1 MVIAQEGN
9 MKRYIVILFIISLFP
24 FVEAFAAASFTVKA
38 PRQVI
43 QGGKF
48 SITYELSNAS
58 GSAFKSPNVGGCKL
72 LYGPSVSQ
80 MSSFSSVNGK
90 NTSSTSESY
99 TMTYRAEKAGKYTIG
114 AASINVGGKTY
125 TTKPFTLEVLP
136 PDKSAS
142 GGNQSQSV
150 QVYDVDTQ
158 TPDKSVG
165 KNDVFV
171 RIILSKPKAYEQEGI
186 LCTIKLYTKYNIQQ
200 FMPTLQPS
208 FDGFI
213 SQELPITSSI
223 NRIENYNGENYMVA
237 DLKQCI
243 LFPQRSGTLTITSGN
258 YDLTVVQYQTVR
270 SIFGMMRQPVE
281 KEIKVKSN
289 KATINIE
296 PLPEP
301 RPADFCG
308 AVGTFSVSTRMLN
321 GNLKTNEAGTL
332 RLVIKGS
339 GNLKNIQT
347 PKIDFPSQF
356 DVYDPQ
362 TTVDANPSGE
372 RLTGS
377 VTVDYAFVPQ
387 YVGKFKIPATSF
399 SYFDP
404 VRKQYERVVVDG
416 YELDVAK
423 GSSSS
428 STSVTNGAVQRKDI
442 LHIKTG
448 DLSLVSGQVMFVNT
462 WWYFLWYIVPLVVF
476 CGILFYYRKLIK
488 ERANVALMKTKRAN
502 KVAAKRLKNA
512 RQLMAKNQYDAF
524 FEEMLRALWGY
535 FSDKLTIPVSELNR
549 DNIYSE
555 LAEYGVDDAVCSDVI
570 GLLDDC
576 EFARYAKSEGG
587 SNMSAVYN
595 KACDLI
601 NKVENTKHK

>member
-1 MVIAQEGN
+1 
-9 MKRYIVILFIISLFP
+9 MKRLVIILFIINLFS
-24 FVEAFAAASFTVKA
+24 VACAYAAASFSVQA

-48 SITYELSNAS
+48 SITYVLSNAS
-58 GSAFKSPNVGGCKL
+58 GSGFKSPNVGGCKL

-90 NTSSTSESY
+90 NTSSSSESY
-99 TMTYRAEKAGKYTIG
+99 TMTYRAEKAGKYTVG
-114 AASINVGGKTY
+114 AASVNVGGKTY

-171 RIILSKPKAYEQEGI
+171 RIILSKSKAYEQEGI

-258 YDLTVVQYQTVR
+258 YDLTVIQYQTVR
-270 SIFGMMRQPVE
+270 SGMFGMMMRTPVE
-281 KEIKVKSN
+281 KEIKVSSN
-289 KATINIE
+289 KATINIV
-296 PLPEP
+296 PLPDP
-301 RPADFCG
+301 KPADFCG

-321 GNLKTNEAGTL
+321 DNLKTNEAGTL
-332 RLVIKGS
+332 RLTIKGN

-347 PKIDFPSQF
+347 PKIAFPSQF

-362 TTVDANPSGE
+362 TTVDANPSGDY
-372 RLTGS
+372 LTGT
-377 VTVDYAFVPQ
+377 VTIDYAFVPQ
-387 YVGKFKIPATSF
+387 YVGKFEIPATSF

-404 VRKQYERVVVDG
+404 VKNKYERISING

-428 STSVTNGAVQRKDI
+428 SSAPAGLTQRKDI
-442 LHIKTG
+442 IHIKTG
-448 DLSLVSGQVMFVNT
+448 DLSLANGHIMFVNT
-462 WWYFLWYIVPLVVF
+462 WWYLLWYLVPLVIF
-476 CGILFYYRKLIK
+476 CTILFYYRKLIK

-502 KVAAKRLKNA
+502 KVANKRLKNA
-512 RQLMAKNQYDAF
+512 RQLMAKNKHDAF

-549 DNIYSE
+549 DNIFLE
-555 LAEYGVDDAVCSDVI
+555 LSKYGVTENVCNDII

-576 EFARYAKSEGG
+576 EFARYAKSEENG
-587 SNMSAVYN
+587 SDMSVVYK

-601 NKVENTKHK
+601 NQVENTKHK

>member
-1 MVIAQEGN
+1 M
-9 MKRYIVILFIISLFP
+9 
-24 FVEAFAAASFTVKA
+24 
-38 PRQVI
+38 
-43 QGGKF
+43 
-48 SITYELSNAS
+48 
-58 GSAFKSPNVGGCKL
+58 
-72 LYGPSVSQ
+72 
-80 MSSFSSVNGK
+80 
-90 NTSSTSESY
+90 
-99 TMTYRAEKAGKYTIG
+99 
-114 AASINVGGKTY
+114 
-125 TTKPFTLEVLP
+125 LP

-171 RIILSKPKAYEQEGI
+171 RIILSKSKAYEQEGI

-258 YDLTVVQYQTVR
+258 YDLTVIQYQTVR
-270 SIFGMMRQPVE
+270 SGMFGMMMRTPVE
-281 KEIKVKSN
+281 KEIKVSSN
-289 KATINIE
+289 KATINIV

-301 RPADFCG
+301 KPADFCG
-308 AVGTFSVSTRMLN
+308 AVGTFSASTRMLN
-321 GNLKTNEAGTL
+321 DNLKTNEAGTL
-332 RLVIKGS
+332 RLTINGN

-347 PKIDFPSQF
+347 PKIAFPSQF

-362 TTVDANPSGE
+362 TTVDANPSGDH
-372 RLTGS
+372 LTGT
-377 VTVDYAFVPQ
+377 VTIDYAFVPQ
-387 YVGKFKIPATSF
+387 YVGKFEIPATSF

-404 VRKQYERVVVDG
+404 VKNKYERISING

-428 STSVTNGAVQRKDI
+428 SSAPAGLTQRKDI
-442 LHIKTG
+442 IHIKTG
-448 DLSLVSGQVMFVNT
+448 DLSLANGHIMFVNT
-462 WWYFLWYIVPLVVF
+462 WWYLLWYLVPLVIF
-476 CGILFYYRKLIK
+476 CTILFYYRKLIK

-502 KVAAKRLKNA
+502 KVANKRLKNA
-512 RQLMAKNQYDAF
+512 RQLMSKNKHDAF

-549 DNIYSE
+549 DNIFLE
-555 LAEYGVDDAVCSDVI
+555 LSKYGVTENVCNDII

-576 EFARYAKSEGG
+576 EFARYAKSEENG
-587 SNMSAVYN
+587 SDMSVVYK

-601 NKVENTKHK
+601 NQVENTKHK

>member
-1 MVIAQEGN
+1 
-9 MKRYIVILFIISLFP
+9 MKRYIVILFIISFFP

-321 GNLKTNEAGTL
+321 ENLKTNEAGTL

-488 ERANVALMKTKRAN
+488 ERTNVALMKTKRAN

>member
-1 MVIAQEGN
+1 
-9 MKRYIVILFIISLFP
+9 MKRYIVILFIISFFP

-158 TPDKSVG
+158 TPDKLVG

-321 GNLKTNEAGTL
+321 ENLKTNEAGTL

-476 CGILFYYRKLIK
+476 CWILFYYRKLIK

-535 FSDKLTIPVSELNR
+535 FSDKLTIPVSGLNR

-555 LAEYGVDDAVCSDVI
+555 LAEYGVDDTVCSDVI

>member
-1 MVIAQEGN
+1 
-9 MKRYIVILFIISLFP
+9 MKRLVIILFIINLFS
-24 FVEAFAAASFTVKA
+24 VACAYAAASFSVQA

-48 SITYELSNAS
+48 SITYVLSNAS
-58 GSAFKSPNVGGCKL
+58 GSGFKSPNVGGCKL

-90 NTSSTSESY
+90 NTSSSSESY
-99 TMTYRAEKAGKYTIG
+99 TMTYRAEKAGKYTVG
-114 AASINVGGKTY
+114 AASVNVGGKTY

-171 RIILSKPKAYEQEGI
+171 RIILSKSKAYEQEGI

-258 YDLTVVQYQTVR
+258 YDLTVIQYQTVR
-270 SIFGMMRQPVE
+270 SGMFGMMMRTPVE
-281 KEIKVKSN
+281 KEIKVSSN
-289 KATINIE
+289 KATINIV

-301 RPADFCG
+301 KPADFCG

-321 GNLKTNEAGTL
+321 DNLKTNEAGTL
-332 RLVIKGS
+332 RLTINGN

-347 PKIDFPSQF
+347 PKIAFPSQF

-362 TTVDANPSGE
+362 TTVDANPSGDH
-372 RLTGS
+372 LTGT
-377 VTVDYAFVPQ
+377 VTIDYAFVPQ
-387 YVGKFKIPATSF
+387 YVGKFEIPATSF

-404 VRKQYERVVVDG
+404 VKNKYERISING

-428 STSVTNGAVQRKDI
+428 SSAPAGLTQRKDI
-442 LHIKTG
+442 IHIKTG
-448 DLSLVSGQVMFVNT
+448 DLSLANGHIMFVNT
-462 WWYFLWYIVPLVVF
+462 WWYLLWYLVPLVIF
-476 CGILFYYRKLIK
+476 CTILFYYRKLIK

-502 KVAAKRLKNA
+502 KVANKRLKNA
-512 RQLMAKNQYDAF
+512 RQLMSKNKHDAF

-549 DNIYSE
+549 DNIFLE
-555 LAEYGVDDAVCSDVI
+555 LSKYGVTENVCNDII

-576 EFARYAKSEGG
+576 EFARYAKSEENG
-587 SNMSAVYN
+587 SDMSVVYK

-601 NKVENTKHK
+601 NQVENTKHK